1 MKKLPAII
9 CTVAAV
15 ALQSAAYASY
25 HSNSFVT
32 IYKSGTSG
40 SAYGSV
46 QSARYYNTDSLQYI
60 GCTSASDTKSSIYV
74 YCAARSAANVVLTC
88 YSTTADQQ
96 ARQAVAAVNTTSYIY
111 FAADTSGKCT
121 YITVGNY
128 SYNL

>member
-1 MKKLPAII
+1 MKKLPVIV
-9 CTVAAV
+9 CTLAAV
-15 ALQSAAYASY
+15 ALQSAAFASY
-25 HSNSFVT
+25 HANSFVT
-32 IYKSGTSG
+32 IYKSGSSG

-60 GCTSASDTKSSIYV
+60 GCTSASDTKSSTYV
-74 YCAARSAANVVLTC
+74 SCAARSAANVILTC

-111 FAADTSGKCT
+111 FAADSSGKCT

>member
-1 MKKLPAII
+1 MKKLPII
-9 CTVAAV
+9 ISAVAAF

-25 HSNSFVT
+25 HSNSFVS
-32 IYKSGTSG
+32 IYKSGISG

-46 QSARYYNTDSLQYI
+46 QSARYYNTDNLQYI
-60 GCTSASDTKSSIYV
+60 GCSSSSDTVSSTYI
-74 YCAARSAANVVLTC
+74 YCAARSAANVVLSC
-88 YSTTADQQ
+88 YSTTANQQ
-96 ARQAVAAVNTTSYIY
+96 ARQAVAAVNTTSSIY

>member
-1 MKKLPAII
+1 MKKLPVII

-15 ALQSAAYASY
+15 ALQSAAFAAN
-25 HSNSFVT
+25 HTNSFVT
-32 IYKSGTSG
+32 IYKAGISG
-40 SAYGSV
+40 SAYGSL
-46 QSARYYNTDSLQYI
+46 QSARYYTTDTVQYI
-60 GCTSASDTKSSIYV
+60 GCTSSSDIKSSIYI

-111 FAADTSGKCT
+111 FAADSSGKCT